1 MYMSMRKKIGKLTS
15 PLFVPLRKMVVWSDK
30 KIGTCDMKLTLEPR
44 TQSDLDG
51 FADMDNSVETIS
63 ELQKKISKDK
73 ANMVGLGEKDLMCY
87 FCRGQLI
94 WENDNRFEDY
104 GISGEGQV
112 VSLKCSKCPATFEG
126 FLREWPLDD
135 EEE

>member
-1 MYMSMRKKIGKLTS
+1 MSIREKIGKLTT

-44 TQSDLDG
+44 NPSDLDG
-51 FADMDNSVETIS
+51 FADMDYSNETIS

-73 ANMVGLGEKDLMCY
+73 ANIVGLGEKDLICY
-87 FCRGQLI
+87 FCRSQLI

-126 FLREWPLDD
+126 FLRERPLNDC
-135 EEE
+135 EE

>member
-1 MYMSMRKKIGKLTS
+1 MSMRKKIGKLTS
-15 PLFVPLRKMVVWSDK
+15 PLFVPLRKMIVWSDK

-44 TQSDLDG
+44 NQSDLDG
-51 FADMDNSVETIS
+51 FADIDYDSNSIS

-73 ANMVGLGEKDLMCY
+73 ANIVGLGEKDLICY

>member
-1 MYMSMRKKIGKLTS
+1 MSIRKSIGKLTT
-15 PLFVPLRKMVVWSDK
+15 PIFVPLRKLVVWSDN
-30 KIGTCDMKLTLEPR
+30 KIGTCDMKLTIEPR
-44 TQSDLDG
+44 GISNLDG
-51 FADMDNSVETIS
+51 FADMDNNSRPLS

-73 ANMVGLGEKDLMCY
+73 ANILGLGEKDLMCY
-87 FCRGQLI
+87 FCRSKLI

-126 FLREWPLDD
+126 FLREWPLD
-135 EEE
+135 EEEE

>member
-1 MYMSMRKKIGKLTS
+1 MSIREKIGKLTT

-44 TQSDLDG
+44 TPSDLDG
-51 FADMDNSVETIS
+51 FADMDYSNQTIS

-73 ANMVGLGEKDLMCY
+73 ANIVGLGEKDLICY
-87 FCRGQLI
+87 FCRSQLI

-126 FLREWPLDD
+126 FLREWPLNDC
-135 EEE
+135 EE

>member
-1 MYMSMRKKIGKLTS
+1 MSIREKIGKLTT

-44 TQSDLDG
+44 NPSDLEG
-51 FADMDNSVETIS
+51 FADMDYSNETIS

-73 ANMVGLGEKDLMCY
+73 ANIVGLGEKDLICY
-87 FCRGQLI
+87 FCRSQLI

-126 FLREWPLDD
+126 FLRERPLNDC
-135 EEE
+135 EE